1 MTSEVRWE
9 TPAPWP
15 ERTPLPYRPDC
26 GSINRQSVDGAEA
39 PPVGG
44 VSEGSGWPVMEHEP
58 GEDFFLV
65 LCERLFALSLEQA
78 ALLTQATEARNKGD
92 QDTLDET
99 AEAIEANTVERRL
112 VLWRLYEMTDFAK
125 R

>member
-1 MTSEVRWE
+1 
-9 TPAPWP
+9 
-15 ERTPLPYRPDC
+15 
-26 GSINRQSVDGAEA
+26 
-39 PPVGG
+39 
-44 VSEGSGWPVMEHEP
+44 MEHEP

-78 ALLTQATEARNKGD
+78 ALLTRATEARNKGD

-112 VLWRLYEMTDFAK
+112 VLWRLYERTDSAK